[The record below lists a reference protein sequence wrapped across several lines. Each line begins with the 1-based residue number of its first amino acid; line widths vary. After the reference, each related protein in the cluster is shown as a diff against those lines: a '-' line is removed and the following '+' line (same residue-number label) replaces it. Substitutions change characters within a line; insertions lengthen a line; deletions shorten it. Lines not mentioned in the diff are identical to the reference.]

1 MQVKVTCTLNL
12 TDGMADVNRLEEA
25 VFKLGLKFMAE
36 LMARALAALDEQSE
50 KVCPDCSAQE
60 PVSDGTALYQLRTR
74 FGTVPI
80 KRRQY
85 RCKGCGRAFRPLD
98 KVLSRAGPGRA
109 TQGLA
114 KLAVLAAASWPFGT
128 AARVINQ
135 LCGAEVSPEWVRQVA
150 ESEGKAQA
158 EQTREVALSV
168 IESRAGVEPLTESRQ
183 LLVELDG
190 CWVKSRDNPEGM
202 ECKVGVVAS
211 GKEQTGKERFKL
223 TDRRYAA
230 TFLGVEVF
238 GPLVYVEAAE
248 LGIEGA
254 EEVVVLGDG
263 ADWIDTVACR
273 YFPGSERR
281 LDVWHL
287 LKRCREAVRAERL
300 EPGEAGKLMS
310 ELSKLLWCGQ
320 VGEALRVVRA
330 RLKSQVG
337 LEFAGYLQN
346 QRSWIVNAQQLKAR
360 GEVVGSGAVEKAADI
375 VVSRRFKRRGM
386 SWRRAGAEAIVA
398 LRADILNQAAA

>member
-158 EQTREVALSV
+158 EQTREVA
-168 IESRAGVEPLTESRQ
+168 R
-183 LLVELDG
+183 
-190 CWVKSRDNPEGM
+190 
-202 ECKVGVVAS
+202 
-211 GKEQTGKERFKL
+211 
-223 TDRRYAA
+223 
-230 TFLGVEVF
+230 
-238 GPLVYVEAAE
+238 
-248 LGIEGA
+248 
-254 EEVVVLGDG
+254 
-263 ADWIDTVACR
+263 
-273 YFPGSERR
+273 PGWGR
-281 LDVWHL
+281 
-287 LKRCREAVRAERL
+287 
-300 EPGEAGKLMS
+300 
-310 ELSKLLWCGQ
+310 
-320 VGEALRVVRA
+320 
-330 RLKSQVG
+330 
-337 LEFAGYLQN
+337 
-346 QRSWIVNAQQLKAR
+346 
-360 GEVVGSGAVEKAADI
+360 AAD
-375 VVSRRFKRRGM
+375 RKP
-386 SWRRAGAEAIVA
+386 
-398 LRADILNQAAA
+398 AAFS